1 MRPPPRDV
9 LIANRGEIALRIIR
23 TATELGSRTVA
34 VYAEDDAESPHVHA
48 TDEAI
53 ALLRQ
58 SLGREQDGSKSAG
71 QRLRAVLGAEKL
83 SEEEVEAIN
92 AFRNGPDRDPPR
104 FE

>member
-1 MRPPPRDV
+1 MSDLLLRGIDDSLKKQLQV
-9 LIANRGEIALRIIR
+9 NANRHGRSL
-23 TATELGSRTVA
+23 S
-34 VYAEDDAESPHVHA
+34 
-48 TDEAI
+48 DEAI
-53 ALLRQ
+53 ALLHQ